1 MDGWRPTQSD
11 YDSMDVA
18 ELTTEDAL
26 RDVSFGKTQWD
37 VMRFMAI
44 DDSVMRT
51 VPEFTDDELVVFMR
65 SMAEFYVNGTFPDY
79 GNVTSTAV
87 RMALRANITA
97 HIERMNKTLLDSY
110 KAFVKGK
117 RSKQRKR

>member
-1 MDGWRPTQSD
+1 MPERWTPTQAD

-18 ELTTEDAL
+18 TLTADDAL
-26 RDVSFGKTQWD
+26 KDANFNKTQFD
-37 VMRFMAI
+37 VMRFCAI

-51 VPEFTDDELVVFMR
+51 IPEFTDDELIVFVR
-65 SMAEFYVNGTFPDY
+65 YLADFYINGTFPDY
-79 GNVTSTAV
+79 SSVTSTAA
-87 RMALRANITA
+87 RMALRSNITA

-117 RSKQRKR
+117 KSKKK

>member
-1 MDGWRPTQSD
+1 MDRWKPTQSD

-51 VPEFTDDELVVFMR
+51 VPEFTDGELIVFMR

-79 GNVTSTAV
+79 GSITSTAV